1 MIEALIIEEKK
12 THDNSKESTY
22 HLLTVRYKNLLTNK
36 LTTKIVK
43 SCDNRSKG
51 KHQINFNCYQRAA
64 HEYDENGKLVCQ
76 INDFGRRICNKFSK
90 GNRVPFMYVPREDHE
105 AMLFTF
111 DINKVLEVG
120 ARGEHNLK

>member
-1 MIEALIIEEKK
+1 LLFSAAVFFCVSFFFIDEEENKVAILLKKGFVIEALIIEEKK

-76 INDFGRRICNKFSK
+76 IND
-90 GNRVPFMYVPREDHE
+90 
-105 AMLFTF
+105 
-111 DINKVLEVG
+111 
-120 ARGEHNLK
+120 